1 MPQITRSDLQFMR
14 KNMPKFGEH
23 LHGLVKSAS
32 MCPQHCGHPR
42 CPKSSNVVSICNSK
56 TKTGGRIVTV
66 TDGDGKATEGTTI
79 RHCFPG
85 LLHVG
90 LTGGPFSL
98 DGVDGLLD
106 TKAGIHYQF
115 KPSNHLNIFYLTI
128 STFPEVKLNMCK
140 NIKTAL
146 SGHSNSV
153 F

>member
-1 MPQITRSDLQFMR
+1 M
-14 KNMPKFGEH
+14 
-23 LHGLVKSAS
+23 
-32 MCPQHCGHPR
+32 
-42 CPKSSNVVSICNSK
+42 
-56 TKTGGRIVTV
+56 TV

-79 RHCFPG
+79 RQCFPG

-98 DGVDGLLD
+98 DGGDGLLD

-128 STFPEVKLNMCK
+128 STFPEVKLNMYK

-146 SGHSNSV
+146 SGHSNV
-153 F
+153 FSK